1 MLHESKIDYPF
12 LPQAH
17 QTVQEPTP
25 FALKR
30 PHAAYLEDLV
40 DQLRSSS
47 TPPKR
52 YCSDLLVAY
61 WLGYILG
68 LEAYREKQ
76 FKSDTALGRS
86 EFVPRRLTKSPPI
99 MERRRNAFA
108 IPSTP
113 PISWCPPSAAPTTP
127 ISASASSGRKK
138 RLVEDPLYRSKNLFA
153 NHIHLCSDNEPF
165 PSHVADLVKDMHKDR
180 KSPGPR
186 SAQLPHDIQDLE
198 NLEMGTAEAAVKV
211 CFESNIFEKPRGPE
225 ASILKRVDNLPMLSH
240 AVPST
245 NPSFK
250 VSDPKPDMVYGY
262 GPGAFPQREQ
272 STSMGKEAM
281 ANSEGLLYPFFVIEF
296 EADRLW
302 VATNQCLGASATC
315 INIAQSLSNRLKQ
328 CESDQVR
335 KLDSAAFS
343 IAMNGTEARLY
354 ISWKH
359 SELDYYTRKVDSF
372 LLERP
377 EDYGRFRKIVRNI
390 IDWGRIK
397 RLGEIRSSL
406 DDLLEES
413 GRVALQLAKSR
424 E

>member
-1 MLHESKIDYPF
+1 
-12 LPQAH
+12 
-17 QTVQEPTP
+17 
-25 FALKR
+25 
-30 PHAAYLEDLV
+30 
-40 DQLRSSS
+40 
-47 TPPKR
+47 
-52 YCSDLLVAY
+52 
-61 WLGYILG
+61 
-68 LEAYREKQ
+68 
-76 FKSDTALGRS
+76 
-86 EFVPRRLTKSPPI
+86 

-127 ISASASSGRKK
+127 ISDSASSGRKK
-138 RLVEDPLYRSKNLFA
+138 RLDEDPLYRSTNLFA
-153 NHIHLCSDNEPF
+153 NHIHLRSDHETF
-165 PSHVADLVKDMHKDR
+165 PSHVAELVKDMHKDR

-198 NLEMGTAEAAVKV
+198 NLEMGTAEVVVKV
-211 CFESNIFEKPRGPE
+211 YFESNIFEKPRGPE
-225 ASILKRVDNLPMLSH
+225 ASILKRVDNLPMLPH
-240 AVPST
+240 AVPCT
-245 NPSFK
+245 NPNFK
-250 VSDPKPDMVYGY
+250 VSDPKPDMIYGY

-272 STSMGKEAM
+272 LTSMGEEAM

-296 EADRLW
+296 EVDRLW

-328 CESDQVR
+328 CGNDQVR
-335 KLDSAAFS
+335 KLDSAVFS

-359 SELDYYTRKVDSF
+359 SKIDYYTRKVDSF

-377 EDYGRFRKIVRNI
+377 DDYARFRKIVRNI
-390 IDWGRIK
+390 IDWGRIE

-413 GRVALQLAKSR
+413 GRVALQLANSR